1 MVRFLRLFP
10 QYLRLEEMVVERSA
24 ARIQAEDR
32 ERQWQ
37 ERAHKAERDL
47 EVARGD
53 VDALTKRLANYAAL
67 TSGAMPPFP
76 ENLAPM
82 PQVEPSGE
90 SAPLTIKPSMRTR
103 QLQAVA
109 ESRVKAAKRRQEIAE
124 ALEQEA

>member
-1 MVRFLRLFP
+1 MTRFLRLFP
-10 QYLRLEEMVVERSA
+10 QYRMLEEMALERA
-24 ARIQAEDR
+24 ASRIQAEDR

-37 ERAHKAERDL
+37 ERAHKAEASL
-47 EVARGD
+47 ESARGD
-53 VDALTKRLANYAAL
+53 VDTLTRRLANYAAL

-82 PQVEPSGE
+82 PEVPQNANPPVVERPSLR
-90 SAPLTIKPSMRTR
+90 SR

-109 ESRVKAAKRRQEIAE
+109 ASRAVAAKRRLEIAE